1 MQAIFVR
8 FAAYFS
14 RNTAS
19 APAMSRFALH
29 TPTLSPYC
37 PLGNTGSFSPGVA
50 LRYTP
55 GCVLAPIQGA
65 GGGDDWMLWGGC
77 LGFAVSDGAEE
88 GGDGDGD
95 ADSCDDAASVTDVC
109 DG

>member
-1 MQAIFVR
+1 MVYDEVVLNGGGVVPPGLR
-8 FAAYFS
+8 S
-14 RNTAS
+14 RGCAS
-19 APAMSRFALH
+19 L
-29 TPTLSPYC
+29 TPD
-37 PLGNTGSFSPGVA
+37 
-50 LRYTP
+50 
-55 GCVLAPIQGA
+55 CVLAPLQGA

>member
-1 MQAIFVR
+1 M
-8 FAAYFS
+8 
-14 RNTAS
+14 
-19 APAMSRFALH
+19 
-29 TPTLSPYC
+29 
-37 PLGNTGSFSPGVA
+37 
-50 LRYTP
+50 LR
-55 GCVLAPIQGA
+55 
-65 GGGDDWMLWGGC
+65 GGC

>member
-1 MQAIFVR
+1 MANCQWLAIITTRSYYVKKDDWKR
-8 FAAYFS
+8 
-14 RNTAS
+14 
-19 APAMSRFALH
+19 
-29 TPTLSPYC
+29 
-37 PLGNTGSFSPGVA
+37 GVA
-50 LRYTP
+50 PRGCATLTP

>member
-1 MQAIFVR
+1 MVVGLC
-8 FAAYFS
+8 S
-14 RNTAS
+14 RGCAS
-19 APAMSRFALH
+19 L
-29 TPTLSPYC
+29 
-37 PLGNTGSFSPGVA
+37 
-50 LRYTP
+50 TP

>member
-1 MQAIFVR
+1 MGGGVLPGLLPEVTLRSPWAVFWR
-8 FAAYFS
+8 PF
-14 RNTAS
+14 R
-19 APAMSRFALH
+19 ALEEE
-29 TPTLSPYC
+29 TIGCY
-37 PLGNTGSFSPGVA
+37 GVDVGMIGWA
-50 LRYTP
+50 
-55 GCVLAPIQGA
+55 GA

>member
-1 MQAIFVR
+1 MVYDEVVLNGGGVVLPGLR
-8 FAAYFS
+8 S
-14 RNTAS
+14 WGCAS
-19 APAMSRFALH
+19 L
-29 TPTLSPYC
+29 
-37 PLGNTGSFSPGVA
+37 
-50 LRYTP
+50 TP

>member
-1 MQAIFVR
+1 MVVGLC
-8 FAAYFS
+8 S
-14 RNTAS
+14 RGCAS
-19 APAMSRFALH
+19 LP
-29 TPTLSPYC
+29 
-37 PLGNTGSFSPGVA
+37 
-50 LRYTP
+50 P